1 MDGATSWGQDW
12 QGLKDPSVLPAQL
25 SLDPLHSF
33 EGHMYPQETN
43 RHGTHSPT
51 PSARAAPPL
60 WTHPHDTQRPVSPK
74 SPRFSMPQP
83 KSPPPPQVSL
93 HAKAVST
100 QTSQDPSTWTQT
112 SLVLMKTGWKPKRP
126 SFWDSHR
133 VSPETACAEQVLVSL
148 EPQHHV
154 FP

>member
-12 QGLKDPSVLPAQL
+12 QGLKHPSVRPAQI

-60 WTHPHDTQRPVSPK
+60 WTHPHDTQRPVPQKPPLLDAATKVTPSSPSL
-74 SPRFSMPQP
+74 SPHKGCVHTDLSRPVHVDTDFS
-83 KSPPPPQVSL
+83 
-93 HAKAVST
+93 
-100 QTSQDPSTWTQT
+100 
-112 SLVLMKTGWKPKRP
+112 G
-126 SFWDSHR
+126 SHEDR
-133 VSPETACAEQVLVSL
+133 L
-148 EPQHHV
+148 EA
-154 FP
+154 